1 MIRLQFDNMELFNFY
16 ILKTK
21 ETHNA
26 RCAHVL
32 VSWSIASVIKAE
44 LSQGANCRAA
54 VWYMIRFH
62 NTFVPY
68 T

>member
-54 VWYMIRFH
+54 V
-62 NTFVPY
+62 
-68 T
+68 